1 MRLFVFLM
9 LVPCVA
15 PLTFTANSQTAT
27 NNCETIEGE
36 QSKPECSAL
45 GAEITIDCAVPRDVN
60 ETSLCRGASAT
71 SVVSSPWPWRGVE
84 AVASKPTLVPATE
97 APPHLRK
104 IPASAEKGSKLAASV
119 PTLRQTLGKCRSSAC
134 RRVYNVDCR
143 GQRCRYRAHA
153 QRSRPRWG
161 NVFSANL

>member
-15 PLTFTANSQTAT
+15 PLTFTANSQTAA

-36 QSKPECSAL
+36 QSKSECSAL

-71 SVVSSPWPWRGVE
+71 SVVSPWRGVE
-84 AVASKPTLVPATE
+84 AAGSNSTLVPATE
-97 APPHLRK
+97 ATPHVTK
-104 IPASAEKGSKLAASV
+104 TPGSAEKGSKLAASV
-119 PTLRQTLGKCRSSAC
+119 PTLRQTIGRCRSSAC

-153 QRSRPRWG
+153 QRSRPR
-161 NVFSANL
+161 